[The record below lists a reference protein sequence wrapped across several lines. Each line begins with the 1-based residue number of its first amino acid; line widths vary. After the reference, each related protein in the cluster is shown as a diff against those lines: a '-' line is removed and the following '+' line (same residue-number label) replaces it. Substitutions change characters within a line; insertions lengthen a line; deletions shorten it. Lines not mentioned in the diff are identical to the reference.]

1 MRINEFIDDL
11 EKIEEKTGLHFK
23 INRYLDG
30 MDIFISFTD
39 EDLLIAQIYEKKEN
53 VMNTMCAYFIRLD
66 DELRAEL
73 SDLFTEYAKTP
84 IGERAEEKRFII
96 PLPGL
101 VTTDGEQQYLT
112 HKNNSFFAS
121 RRKKNLRQIWKE
133 KDMRYIPERYR
144 QYAVEVKK

>member
-1 MRINEFIDDL
+1 MRINELIDEL
-11 EKIEEKTGLHFK
+11 EKIEEKTSLHFK

-39 EDLLIAQIYEKKEN
+39 EDLLIANISETKEN
-53 VMNTMCAYFIRLD
+53 VMDTMCAYFIRLD

-73 SDLFTEYAKTP
+73 FELFTEYAKTP

-101 VTTDGEQQYLT
+101 VTTDGKQQYLT
-112 HKNNSFFAS
+112 HKENRFFAC
-121 RRKKNLRQIWKE
+121 RRKKSLRQTWKE
-133 KDMRYIPERYR
+133 KDMRYVPERYR
-144 QYAVEVKK
+144 QYAVEVKE